1 MSKSMRMLLPGP
13 IPLSVL
19 SLALLSL
26 LLGGC
31 ATGTREGPPAPVV
44 SVTPRQTP
52 APVTEPVV
60 EAKPKAPKPA
70 VPAKPE
76 TRTYAYREP
85 GTEPDPEPAAPEGP
99 APAQAPAPTAPEV
112 SKPAPVAQR
121 PAPSAAPSGAEPK
134 SAQRVTAP
142 SDGAPP
148 EAPASKP
155 EIQVA
160 SAKPPTAPSTP
171 PPVSPPPATPAPAER
186 PLTPTLPPAADG
198 LARQAEQ
205 QRQQG
210 DYAGAAATLERSLR
224 IAPREAYLWNRL
236 ARVRMEQGL
245 SAQAG
250 QLAARSNDL
259 AGNQGNIKQDNWR
272 IIAESRRRAG
282 DTAGAS
288 EAEQRAGGG

>member
-1 MSKSMRMLLPGP
+1 MSKPVTIL
-13 IPLSVL
+13 V
-19 SLALLSL
+19 SL
-26 LLGGC
+26 LTLILGGC

-44 SVTPRQTP
+44 SVTPRQP
-52 APVTEPVV
+52 AGGVTGPAG
-60 EAKPKAPKPA
+60 EAAPKAPKPA
-70 VPAKPE
+70 APAKQQ

-85 GTEPDPEPAAPEGP
+85 GTEPEPESVTETPPPGQEAPPPASS
-99 APAQAPAPTAPEV
+99 AQAPAPVAPKAPPAPAASPPRSEPQGEP
-112 SKPAPVAQR
+112 KPAAKTAES
-121 PAPSAAPSGAEPK
+121 APKAAP
-134 SAQRVTAP
+134 Q
-142 SDGAPP
+142 
-148 EAPASKP
+148 KP
-155 EIQVA
+155 ETQVA
-160 SAKPPTAPSTP
+160 SA
-171 PPVSPPPATPAPAER
+171 PPPAPAPPVAPAPTDK
-186 PLTPTLPPAADG
+186 PLTPGLPPAADG

-259 AGNQGNIKQDNWR
+259 AGSQGNIKQDNWR

-282 DTAGAS
+282 DMAGAS
-288 EAEQRAGGG
+288 EAERRAGGG